1 MNSTDISNPKVHL
14 IVLNWNDKEISKKC
28 LSSIEKVSYSNYEV
42 LIVDNNSQD
51 GSVQFFKDHFPQ
63 YDILALDK
71 NLKYAGGNNAAVD
84 YLKPE
89 EEDFLVFINNDTI
102 VSSDFLDHLV
112 APFLNDANCIITVPK
127 ILFAM
132 DINKIWYA
140 GGVVNMWKGSI
151 DHIGIRDFDGP
162 KYSFVMETDYA
173 TGCCF
178 CIKYDDFRRLK
189 YFDTTFDMYCED
201 VDLSI
206 RAKRMNRK
214 IVYSPKSI
222 ILHSVSQS
230 LGENSLKKIQ
240 NKLLG
245 QVKLFWKHASGLQI
259 ITLTFHWLLFYLP
272 IGFLK
277 LIYFKLREK
286 NGTE

>member
-1 MNSTDISNPKVHL
+1 MDNIKSTHPKVHL
-14 IVLNWNDKEISKKC
+14 IVLNWNDKELSGKC
-28 LSSIEKVSYSNYEV
+28 LSSIEKVSYPNYKV
-42 LIVDNNSQD
+42 LIVDNNSED
-51 GSVQFFKDHFPQ
+51 GSVDFFKENFSQ
-63 YDILALDK
+63 YDILALES
-71 NLKYAGGNNAAVD
+71 NLKYAGGNNAAVE
-84 YLKPE
+84 YLKPK

-102 VSSDFLDHLV
+102 VSSDFLDHLIE
-112 APFLNDANCIITVPK
+112 PFLNDPNCIITVPK

-140 GGVVNMWKGSI
+140 GGIVNMWKGKI
-151 DHIGIRDFDGP
+151 DHIGIRNFDGP
-162 KYSFVMETDYA
+162 RYSFMMETDYA
-173 TGCCF
+173 TGCCL
-178 CIKYDDFRRLK
+178 CINSADFKKLD
-189 YFDTTFDMYCED
+189 YFDTMFNMYCED

-230 LGENSLKKIQ
+230 LGENSFKKIQ

-272 IGFLK
+272 LGFLK
-277 LIYFKLREK
+277 WIYFKLKEK
-286 NGTE
+286 

>member
-1 MNSTDISNPKVHL
+1 MDNIKSTHPKVHL
-14 IVLNWNDKEISKKC
+14 IVLNWNDKELSGKC
-28 LSSIEKVSYSNYEV
+28 LSSIEKVSYPNYKV
-42 LIVDNNSQD
+42 LIVDNNSED
-51 GSVQFFKDHFPQ
+51 GSVDFFKENFSQ
-63 YDILALDK
+63 YDILALES
-71 NLKYAGGNNAAVD
+71 NLKYAGGNNAAVE
-84 YLKPE
+84 YLKPK

-102 VSSDFLDHLV
+102 VSSDFLDHLIE
-112 APFLNDANCIITVPK
+112 PFLNDPNCIITVPK

-140 GGVVNMWKGSI
+140 GGIVNMWKGKI
-151 DHIGIRDFDGP
+151 DHIGIRNFDGP
-162 KYSFVMETDYA
+162 RYSFMMETDYA
-173 TGCCF
+173 TGCCL
-178 CIKYDDFRRLK
+178 CINSADFKKLD
-189 YFDTTFDMYCED
+189 YFDTIFNMYCED

-206 RAKRMNRK
+206 RAKKMNRK

-230 LGENSLKKIQ
+230 LGENSFKKIQ

-272 IGFLK
+272 LGFLK
-277 LIYFKLREK
+277 WIYFKLKEK
-286 NGTE
+286 

>member
-1 MNSTDISNPKVHL
+1 MNNADISDPKVYL

-28 LSSIEKVSYSNYEV
+28 LSSIEKVSYSNYKV

-51 GSVQFFKDHFPQ
+51 GSVAFFKEYFPQ

-127 ILFAM
+127 ILFAV

-140 GGVVNMWKGSI
+140 GGLVNMWKGSI

-162 KYSFVMETDYA
+162 KYSFMMDTDYA

-178 CIKYDDFRRLK
+178 CIKNEDFRRLK
-189 YFDTTFDMYCED
+189 YFDTTFEMYCED

-206 RAKRMNRK
+206 RAKKMNRR
-214 IVYSPKSI
+214 IVYNPKSI

-245 QVKLFWKHASGLQI
+245 QIKLFWKHASGLQI

-272 IGFLK
+272 VGFLK
-277 LIYFKLREK
+277 LIYFKLRK
-286 NGTE
+286 K

>member
-1 MNSTDISNPKVHL
+1 MDSIKIIHPKIHL
-14 IVLNWNDKEISKKC
+14 IVLNWNDKELSGKC
-28 LSSIEKVSYSNYEV
+28 LSSIEKVSYPNYEV
-42 LIVDNNSQD
+42 LIVDNNSKD
-51 GSVQFFKDHFPQ
+51 GSVEFFKENFSQ
-63 YDILALDK
+63 YDVLSLED
-71 NLKYAGGNNAAVD
+71 NLKYAGGNNAAVE
-84 YLKPE
+84 YLKPK

-102 VSSDFLDHLV
+102 VSSDFLDHLIS
-112 APFLNDANCIITVPK
+112 PFLNDANCIITVPK

-140 GGVVNMWKGSI
+140 GGIVNMWKGKI
-151 DHIGIRDFDGP
+151 DHIGIRNFDGP
-162 KYSFVMETDYA
+162 RYSFMMETDYA
-173 TGCCF
+173 TGCCL
-178 CIKYDDFRRLK
+178 CINSADFKKLN
-189 YFDTTFDMYCED
+189 YFDTMFNMYCED

-206 RAKRMNRK
+206 RAKKMNRK

-230 LGENSLKKIQ
+230 LGENSFKKIQ

-272 IGFLK
+272 LGFLK
-277 LIYFKLREK
+277 WIYFKLKEK
-286 NGTE
+286 

>member
-1 MNSTDISNPKVHL
+1 MDNIKSTHPKIHL
-14 IVLNWNDKEISKKC
+14 IVLNWNDKELSGKC
-28 LSSIEKVSYSNYEV
+28 LSSIEKVSYPNYKV

-51 GSVQFFKDHFPQ
+51 GSVEFFKENFSQ
-63 YDILALDK
+63 YDVLALED
-71 NLKYAGGNNAAVD
+71 NLKYAGGNNAAVE
-84 YLKPE
+84 YLKPK

-102 VSSDFLDHLV
+102 VSSDFLDHLIE
-112 APFLNDANCIITVPK
+112 PFLNDANCIITVPK

-140 GGVVNMWKGSI
+140 GGIVNMWKGKI
-151 DHIGIRDFDGP
+151 DHIGIRNFDGP
-162 KYSFVMETDYA
+162 RYSFMMETDYA
-173 TGCCF
+173 TGCCL
-178 CIKYDDFRRLK
+178 CINSADFKKLD
-189 YFDTTFDMYCED
+189 YFDTMFNMYCED

-230 LGENSLKKIQ
+230 LGENSFKKIQ

-272 IGFLK
+272 LGFLK
-277 LIYFKLREK
+277 WIYFKLKEK
-286 NGTE
+286 

>member
-1 MNSTDISNPKVHL
+1 MNSTDISDPKVYL

-51 GSVQFFKDHFPQ
+51 GSVEFFKEHFPQ

-112 APFLNDANCIITVPK
+112 VPFLNDTNCIITVPK

-140 GGVVNMWKGSI
+140 GGVVSMWKGSI
-151 DHIGIRDFDGP
+151 DHIGIRNFDGP
-162 KYSFVMETDYA
+162 KYSFMMETDYA

-206 RAKRMNRK
+206 RAKKMNRK

-277 LIYFKLREK
+277 LIYFKLRER

>member
-1 MNSTDISNPKVHL
+1 
-14 IVLNWNDKEISKKC
+14 
-28 LSSIEKVSYSNYEV
+28 
-42 LIVDNNSQD
+42 
-51 GSVQFFKDHFPQ
+51 
-63 YDILALDK
+63 
-71 NLKYAGGNNAAVD
+71 
-84 YLKPE
+84 
-89 EEDFLVFINNDTI
+89 
-102 VSSDFLDHLV
+102 
-112 APFLNDANCIITVPK
+112 
-127 ILFAM
+127 
-132 DINKIWYA
+132 
-140 GGVVNMWKGSI
+140 MWKGSI

>member
-1 MNSTDISNPKVHL
+1 MDNIKSTHPKVHL
-14 IVLNWNDKEISKKC
+14 IVLNWNDKELSGKC
-28 LSSIEKVSYSNYEV
+28 LSSIEKVSYPNYKV
-42 LIVDNNSQD
+42 LIVDNNSED
-51 GSVQFFKDHFPQ
+51 GSVDFFKENFSQ
-63 YDILALDK
+63 YDILALES
-71 NLKYAGGNNAAVD
+71 NLKYAGGNNAAVE
-84 YLKPE
+84 YLKPK

-102 VSSDFLDHLV
+102 VSSDFLDHLIE
-112 APFLNDANCIITVPK
+112 PFLNDPNCIITVPK

-140 GGVVNMWKGSI
+140 GGIVNMWKGKI
-151 DHIGIRDFDGP
+151 DHIGIRNFDGP
-162 KYSFVMETDYA
+162 RYSFMMETDYA
-173 TGCCF
+173 TGCCL
-178 CIKYDDFRRLK
+178 CINSADFKKLD
-189 YFDTTFDMYCED
+189 YFDTIFNMYCED

-230 LGENSLKKIQ
+230 LGENSFKKIQ

-272 IGFLK
+272 LGFLK
-277 LIYFKLREK
+277 WIYFKLKEK
-286 NGTE
+286 

>member
-1 MNSTDISNPKVHL
+1 MDNIKSTHPKVHL
-14 IVLNWNDKEISKKC
+14 IVLNWNDKELSGKC
-28 LSSIEKVSYSNYEV
+28 LSSIEKVSYPNYKV
-42 LIVDNNSQD
+42 LIVDNNSED
-51 GSVQFFKDHFPQ
+51 GSVDFFKENFSQ
-63 YDILALDK
+63 YDILALES
-71 NLKYAGGNNAAVD
+71 NLKYAGGNNAAVE
-84 YLKPE
+84 YLKPK

-102 VSSDFLDHLV
+102 VSSNFLDHLIE
-112 APFLNDANCIITVPK
+112 PFLNDPNCIITVPK

-140 GGVVNMWKGSI
+140 GGIVNMWKGKI
-151 DHIGIRDFDGP
+151 DHIGIRNFDGP
-162 KYSFVMETDYA
+162 RYSFMTETDYA
-173 TGCCF
+173 TGCCL
-178 CIKYDDFRRLK
+178 CINSADFKKLD
-189 YFDTTFDMYCED
+189 YFDTMFNMYCED

-206 RAKRMNRK
+206 RAKKMNRK

-230 LGENSLKKIQ
+230 LGENSFKKIQ

-272 IGFLK
+272 LGFLK
-277 LIYFKLREK
+277 WIYFKLKEK
-286 NGTE
+286 

>member
-1 MNSTDISNPKVHL
+1 MDNIKSTHPKVHL
-14 IVLNWNDKEISKKC
+14 IVLNWNDKELSGKC
-28 LSSIEKVSYSNYEV
+28 LSSIEKVSYPNYKV
-42 LIVDNNSQD
+42 LIVDNNSED
-51 GSVQFFKDHFPQ
+51 GSVDFFKENFSQ
-63 YDILALDK
+63 YDILALES
-71 NLKYAGGNNAAVD
+71 NLKYAGGNNAAVE
-84 YLKPE
+84 YLKPK

-102 VSSDFLDHLV
+102 VSSDFLDHLIE
-112 APFLNDANCIITVPK
+112 PFLNDPNCIITVPK

-140 GGVVNMWKGSI
+140 GGIVNMWKGKI
-151 DHIGIRDFDGP
+151 DHIGIRNFDGP
-162 KYSFVMETDYA
+162 RYSFMMETDYA
-173 TGCCF
+173 TGCCL
-178 CIKYDDFRRLK
+178 CINSADFKKLD
-189 YFDTTFDMYCED
+189 YFDTIFNMYCED

-272 IGFLK
+272 LGFLK
-277 LIYFKLREK
+277 WIYFKLKEK
-286 NGTE
+286 

>member
-28 LSSIEKVSYSNYEV
+28 LSSIEKVSYSNYKV

-51 GSVQFFKDHFPQ
+51 GSVQFFKEHFPQ

-162 KYSFVMETDYA
+162 KYSFMMETDYA

-214 IVYSPKSI
+214 IVYSAKSI

>member
-1 MNSTDISNPKVHL
+1 MNNIKIDNPKIHL
-14 IVLNWNDKEISKKC
+14 IVLNWNDKELSRKC

-42 LIVDNNSQD
+42 LIVDNNSED
-51 GSVQFFKDHFPQ
+51 GSVEFFKQHFPN
-63 YDILALDK
+63 YDILSLKD

-84 YLKPE
+84 YLQPN
-89 EEDFLVFINNDTI
+89 EEDYLVFINNDTI
-102 VSSDFLDHLV
+102 VSSDFLDHLID
-112 APFLNDANCIITVPK
+112 PFLNDPNCIISVPK

-140 GGVVNMWKGSI
+140 GGLVNMWKGTI
-151 DHIGIRDFDGP
+151 DHIGIRNFDAP
-162 KYSFVMETDYA
+162 RYSFMMETDYA
-173 TGCCF
+173 TGCCL
-178 CIKYDDFRRLK
+178 CISYTDFEKLN
-189 YFDTTFDMYCED
+189 YFDTTFNMYCED

-206 RAKRMNRK
+206 RAKKMNRK

-230 LGENSLKKIQ
+230 LGENSLKKIR
-240 NKLLG
+240 NKLSG

-272 IGFLK
+272 LGMLK
-277 LIYFKLREK
+277 LIYFKLKEK
-286 NGTE
+286 

>member
-51 GSVQFFKDHFPQ
+51 GSVQFFKEHFPQ

-214 IVYSPKSI
+214 IVYSAKSI

>member
-1 MNSTDISNPKVHL
+1 MNNADISDPKVYL

-28 LSSIEKVSYSNYEV
+28 LSSIEKVSYSNYKV

-51 GSVQFFKDHFPQ
+51 GSVAFFKEYFPQ

-84 YLKPE
+84 YLKPA

-112 APFLNDANCIITVPK
+112 APFLNDKNCIITVPK
-127 ILFAM
+127 ILFAV

-140 GGVVNMWKGSI
+140 GGLVNMWKGSI

-162 KYSFVMETDYA
+162 KYSFMMDTDYA

-178 CIKYDDFRRLK
+178 CIKNEDFRRLK
-189 YFDTTFDMYCED
+189 YFDTTFEMYCED

-206 RAKRMNRK
+206 RAKKMNRR
-214 IVYSPKSI
+214 IVYNPKSI

-245 QVKLFWKHASGLQI
+245 QIKLFWKHASGLQI

-272 IGFLK
+272 VGFLK
-277 LIYFKLREK
+277 LIYFKLRK
-286 NGTE
+286 K

>member
-28 LSSIEKVSYSNYEV
+28 LSSIEKVSYSNYKV

-51 GSVQFFKDHFPQ
+51 GSVQFFKEHFPQ

-214 IVYSPKSI
+214 IVYSAKSI

>member
-1 MNSTDISNPKVHL
+1 MNSTDISDPKVYL

-51 GSVQFFKDHFPQ
+51 GSVEFFKEHFPQ

-140 GGVVNMWKGSI
+140 GGVVSMWKGSI

-162 KYSFVMETDYA
+162 KYSFMMETDYA

-214 IVYSPKSI
+214 IVYNPKSI

-277 LIYFKLREK
+277 LIYFKLRER

>member
-51 GSVQFFKDHFPQ
+51 GSVQFFKEHFPQ

-162 KYSFVMETDYA
+162 KYSFMMETDYA

>member
-51 GSVQFFKDHFPQ
+51 GSVQFFKEHFPQ

>member
-51 GSVQFFKDHFPQ
+51 GSVQFFKEHFPQ

-162 KYSFVMETDYA
+162 KYSFMMDTDYA

>member
-1 MNSTDISNPKVHL
+1 MNNIKIDNPKIYL
-14 IVLNWNDKEISKKC
+14 IVLNWNDKELSRKC

-42 LIVDNNSQD
+42 LIVDNNSED
-51 GSVQFFKDHFPQ
+51 GSVEFFKQHFPN
-63 YDILALDK
+63 YDILSLKD

-84 YLKPE
+84 YLQPN
-89 EEDFLVFINNDTI
+89 EEDYLVFINNDTI
-102 VSSDFLDHLV
+102 VSSDFLDHLID
-112 APFLNDANCIITVPK
+112 PFLNDPNCIISVPK

-140 GGVVNMWKGSI
+140 GGLVNMWKGTI
-151 DHIGIRDFDGP
+151 DHIGIRNFDAP
-162 KYSFVMETDYA
+162 RYSFMMETDYA
-173 TGCCF
+173 TGCCL
-178 CIKYDDFRRLK
+178 CISYTDFEKLN
-189 YFDTTFDMYCED
+189 YFDTTFNMYCED

-206 RAKRMNRK
+206 RAKKMNRK

-230 LGENSLKKIQ
+230 LGENSLKKIR
-240 NKLLG
+240 NKLSG

-272 IGFLK
+272 LGILK
-277 LIYFKLREK
+277 LIYFKLKEK
-286 NGTE
+286 

>member
-1 MNSTDISNPKVHL
+1 MDNIKSTHPKIHL
-14 IVLNWNDKEISKKC
+14 IVLNWNDKELSGKC
-28 LSSIEKVSYSNYEV
+28 LSSIEKVSYPNYKV
-42 LIVDNNSQD
+42 LIVVSCED
-51 GSVQFFKDHFPQ
+51 GSVDFFKENFSQ
-63 YDILALDK
+63 YDILALES
-71 NLKYAGGNNAAVD
+71 NLKYAGGNNAAVE
-84 YLKPE
+84 YLKPK

-102 VSSDFLDHLV
+102 VSSDFLDHLIE
-112 APFLNDANCIITVPK
+112 PFLNDANCIITVPK

-140 GGVVNMWKGSI
+140 GGIVNMWKGKI
-151 DHIGIRDFDGP
+151 DHIGIRNFDGP
-162 KYSFVMETDYA
+162 RYSFMMETDYA
-173 TGCCF
+173 TGCCL
-178 CIKYDDFRRLK
+178 CINSADFKKLD
-189 YFDTTFDMYCED
+189 YFDTMFNMYCED

-230 LGENSLKKIQ
+230 LGENSFKKIQ

-272 IGFLK
+272 LGFLK
-277 LIYFKLREK
+277 WIYFKLKEK
-286 NGTE
+286 

>member
-1 MNSTDISNPKVHL
+1 MNSTDISDPKVYL

-28 LSSIEKVSYSNYEV
+28 LSSIEKVSYSNYKV

-51 GSVQFFKDHFPQ
+51 GSVEFFKEYFPQ

-140 GGVVNMWKGSI
+140 GGVVSMWKGSI

-162 KYSFVMETDYA
+162 KYSFMMETDYA

-189 YFDTTFDMYCED
+189 YFDTTFEMYCED

>member
-1 MNSTDISNPKVHL
+1 MNSTDISDPKVHL

-51 GSVQFFKDHFPQ
+51 GSVEFFKEHFPQ

-140 GGVVNMWKGSI
+140 GGVVSMWKGSI

-162 KYSFVMETDYA
+162 KYSFMMETDYA

-277 LIYFKLREK
+277 LIYFKLRER

>member
-1 MNSTDISNPKVHL
+1 MNNIKIDNPKIHL
-14 IVLNWNDKEISKKC
+14 IVLNWNDKELSRKC

-42 LIVDNNSQD
+42 LIVDNNSED
-51 GSVQFFKDHFPQ
+51 GSVEFFKQHFPN
-63 YDILALDK
+63 YDILALKD

-84 YLKPE
+84 YLQPN
-89 EEDFLVFINNDTI
+89 EEDYLVFINNDTI
-102 VSSDFLDHLV
+102 VSSDFLDHLID
-112 APFLNDANCIITVPK
+112 PFLNDPNCIITVPK

-140 GGVVNMWKGSI
+140 GGLVNMWKGTI
-151 DHIGIRDFDGP
+151 DHIGIRNFDAP
-162 KYSFVMETDYA
+162 RYSFMMETDYA
-173 TGCCF
+173 TGCCL
-178 CIKYDDFRRLK
+178 CISYNDFKKLN
-189 YFDTTFDMYCED
+189 YFDTTFNMYCED

-206 RAKRMNRK
+206 RAKKMNRK

-230 LGENSLKKIQ
+230 LGENSLKKIR
-240 NKLLG
+240 NKLSG

-272 IGFLK
+272 LGMLK
-277 LIYFKLREK
+277 LIYFKLKEK
-286 NGTE
+286 

>member
-1 MNSTDISNPKVHL
+1 MDSIKIIHPKIHL
-14 IVLNWNDKEISKKC
+14 IVLNWNDKELSGKC
-28 LSSIEKVSYSNYEV
+28 LSSIEKVSYPNYEV

-51 GSVQFFKDHFPQ
+51 GSVEFFKENFSQ
-63 YDILALDK
+63 YDVLSLED
-71 NLKYAGGNNAAVD
+71 NLKYAGGNNAAVE
-84 YLKPE
+84 YLKPK

-102 VSSDFLDHLV
+102 VSSDFLDHLI

-140 GGVVNMWKGSI
+140 GGIVNMWKGKI
-151 DHIGIRDFDGP
+151 DHVGIRNFDGP
-162 KYSFVMETDYA
+162 RYSFMMETDYA
-173 TGCCF
+173 TGCCL
-178 CIKYDDFRRLK
+178 CINSADFKKLN
-189 YFDTTFDMYCED
+189 YFDTMFNMYCED

-206 RAKRMNRK
+206 RAKKMNRK

-230 LGENSLKKIQ
+230 LGENSFKKIQ

-272 IGFLK
+272 LGFLK
-277 LIYFKLREK
+277 WIYFKLKEK
-286 NGTE
+286 

>member
-1 MNSTDISNPKVHL
+1 MNNIKIDNPKIHL
-14 IVLNWNDKEISKKC
+14 IVLNWNDKELSRKC

-42 LIVDNNSQD
+42 LIVDNNSED
-51 GSVQFFKDHFPQ
+51 GSVEFFKQHFPN
-63 YDILALDK
+63 YDILSLKD

-84 YLKPE
+84 YLQPN
-89 EEDFLVFINNDTI
+89 EEDYLVFINNDTI
-102 VSSDFLDHLV
+102 VSSDFLDHLID
-112 APFLNDANCIITVPK
+112 PFLNDPNCIITVPK

-140 GGVVNMWKGSI
+140 GGLVNMWKGTI
-151 DHIGIRDFDGP
+151 DHIGIRNFDAP
-162 KYSFVMETDYA
+162 RYSFIMETDYA
-173 TGCCF
+173 TGCCL
-178 CIKYDDFRRLK
+178 CISYTDFEKLN
-189 YFDTTFDMYCED
+189 YFDTTFNMYCED

-206 RAKRMNRK
+206 RAKKMNRK

-230 LGENSLKKIQ
+230 LGENSLKKIR
-240 NKLLG
+240 NKLSG

-272 IGFLK
+272 LGMLK
-277 LIYFKLREK
+277 LIYFKLKEK
-286 NGTE
+286 

>member
-1 MNSTDISNPKVHL
+1 MDNIKSTHPKVHL
-14 IVLNWNDKEISKKC
+14 IVLNWNDKELSGKC
-28 LSSIEKVSYSNYEV
+28 LSSIEKVSYPNYKV
-42 LIVDNNSQD
+42 LIVDNNSED
-51 GSVQFFKDHFPQ
+51 GSVDFFKENFSQ
-63 YDILALDK
+63 YDILALES
-71 NLKYAGGNNAAVD
+71 NLKYAGGNNAAVE
-84 YLKPE
+84 YLKPK

-102 VSSDFLDHLV
+102 VSSDFLDHLIQ
-112 APFLNDANCIITVPK
+112 PFLNDPNCIITVPK

-140 GGVVNMWKGSI
+140 GGIVNMWKGKI
-151 DHIGIRDFDGP
+151 DHIGIRNFDGP
-162 KYSFVMETDYA
+162 RYSFMMETDYA
-173 TGCCF
+173 TGCCL
-178 CIKYDDFRRLK
+178 CINSADFKKLD
-189 YFDTTFDMYCED
+189 YFDTMFNMYCED

-206 RAKRMNRK
+206 RAKKMNRK

-230 LGENSLKKIQ
+230 LGENSFKKIQ

-272 IGFLK
+272 LGFLK
-277 LIYFKLREK
+277 WIYFKLKEK
-286 NGTE
+286 

>member
-1 MNSTDISNPKVHL
+1 MNNIKIDNPKIHL
-14 IVLNWNDKEISKKC
+14 IVLNWNDKELSRKC

-42 LIVDNNSQD
+42 LIVDNNSED
-51 GSVQFFKDHFPQ
+51 GSVEFFKQHFPN
-63 YDILALDK
+63 YDILSLKD

-84 YLKPE
+84 YLQPN
-89 EEDFLVFINNDTI
+89 EEDYLVFINNDTI
-102 VSSDFLDHLV
+102 VSSDFLDHLID
-112 APFLNDANCIITVPK
+112 PFLNDPNCIITVPK

-140 GGVVNMWKGSI
+140 GGLVNMWKGTI
-151 DHIGIRDFDGP
+151 DHIGIRNFDAP
-162 KYSFVMETDYA
+162 RYSFMMETDYA
-173 TGCCF
+173 TGCCL
-178 CIKYDDFRRLK
+178 CISYNDFKKLN
-189 YFDTTFDMYCED
+189 YFDTTFNMYCED

-206 RAKRMNRK
+206 RAKKMNRK

-230 LGENSLKKIQ
+230 LGENSLKKIR
-240 NKLLG
+240 NKLSG

-272 IGFLK
+272 LGMLK
-277 LIYFKLREK
+277 LIYFKLKEK
-286 NGTE
+286 

>member
-1 MNSTDISNPKVHL
+1 MNSTDISDPKVYL

-51 GSVQFFKDHFPQ
+51 GSVEFFKEHFPQ

-140 GGVVNMWKGSI
+140 GGVVSMWKGSI
-151 DHIGIRDFDGP
+151 DHIGIRNFDGP
-162 KYSFVMETDYA
+162 KYSFMMETDYA

-206 RAKRMNRK
+206 RAKKMNRK

>member
-1 MNSTDISNPKVHL
+1 MNSTDISDPKVHL

-51 GSVQFFKDHFPQ
+51 GSVKFFKEHFPQ

-140 GGVVNMWKGSI
+140 GGVVSMWKGSI

-162 KYSFVMETDYA
+162 KYSFMMETDYA

-178 CIKYDDFRRLK
+178 CIKYDDFGKLK

>member
-1 MNSTDISNPKVHL
+1 MNRADISDPKVHL

-140 GGVVNMWKGSI
+140 GGVVSMWKGSI

-162 KYSFVMETDYA
+162 KYSFMMETDYA

-178 CIKYDDFRRLK
+178 CIKYDDFGKLK

>member
-1 MNSTDISNPKVHL
+1 MNSTDISDPKVYL

-51 GSVQFFKDHFPQ
+51 GSVEFFKEHFPQ

-140 GGVVNMWKGSI
+140 GGVVSMWKGSI

-162 KYSFVMETDYA
+162 KYSFMMETDYA

-214 IVYSPKSI
+214 IVYNPKSI

>member
-1 MNSTDISNPKVHL
+1 MDNIKSTHPKVHL
-14 IVLNWNDKEISKKC
+14 IVLNWNDKELSGKC
-28 LSSIEKVSYSNYEV
+28 LSSIEKVSYPNYKV
-42 LIVDNNSQD
+42 LIVDNNSED
-51 GSVQFFKDHFPQ
+51 GSVDFFKENFSQ
-63 YDILALDK
+63 YDILALES
-71 NLKYAGGNNAAVD
+71 NLKYAGGNNAAVE
-84 YLKPE
+84 YLKPK

-102 VSSDFLDHLV
+102 VSSNFLDHLIE
-112 APFLNDANCIITVPK
+112 PFLNDPNCIITVPK

-140 GGVVNMWKGSI
+140 GGIVNMWKGKI
-151 DHIGIRDFDGP
+151 DHIGIRNFDGP
-162 KYSFVMETDYA
+162 RYSFMMETDYA
-173 TGCCF
+173 TGCCL
-178 CIKYDDFRRLK
+178 CINSADFKKLD
-189 YFDTTFDMYCED
+189 YFDTMFNMYCED

-230 LGENSLKKIQ
+230 LGENSFKKIQ

-272 IGFLK
+272 LGFLK
-277 LIYFKLREK
+277 WIYFKLKEK
-286 NGTE
+286 